1 MEATGI
7 VSRVVKMFKRF
18 YDGFVEFADYGFR
31 YVDAPWFSD
40 YQKPNYDGINQREG
54 KKISA

>member
-1 MEATGI
+1 MEGTGI

-18 YDGFVEFADYGFR
+18 YDAFEAFADYGFR

-40 YQKPNYDGINQREG
+40 YQTPNYGGTHQREG